1 MGRTRQNGRR
11 RERRATLFWLVVL
24 VLAAGGWLWHAYSR
38 PDSPPPSGTVSPSPS
53 ARPTGPPAGA
63 QAVRVDFPLD
73 GDSLQVTADQPG
85 PVIDVTEPVQLRLLG
100 IDAPELHGAD
110 GSPQCWAET
119 ARAELQELAPYGARL
134 WLLPDAQR
142 LDPYGRR
149 LVYAWTADGRFVNG
163 ELAALGA
170 VRELAIRPNLAHQQD
185 LHDAVE
191 QARAQRRGLWG
202 SCAGG

>member
-1 MGRTRQNGRR
+1 M
-11 RERRATLFWLVVL
+11 FWLVVL
-24 VLAAGGWLWHAYSR
+24 VLAAGGWLWYAYGR
-38 PDSPPPSGTVSPSPS
+38 PDARPPGATASSSPS
-53 ARPTGPPAGA
+53 ARLTGPPAGA
-63 QAVRVDFPLD
+63 QQVRVDFPLD

-85 PVIDVTEPVQLRLLG
+85 PVIDITDPVQLRLLG

-110 GSPQCWAET
+110 GTPQCWAQT
-119 ARAELQELAPYGARL
+119 ALAELRKLAPPGARL
-134 WLLPDAQR
+134 WLLPDSQR

-163 ELAALGA
+163 ELAARGA

-191 QARAQRRGLWG
+191 QARTQRRGLWG
-202 SCAGG
+202 SCVER